1 MNSILQAIQVSLEA
15 NANSKTAQ
23 PMDKKTYMTAL
34 RFLLK
39 IASIMEHNMGCGI
52 TLFSNKTVNIDFRNP
67 TAHLSINVRG
77 DQYSYE
83 STGPQEEDKMK
94 LINNNWDSLPSEL
107 IEWLERNGTPVN
119 K

>member
-15 NANSKTAQ
+15 NANSKNAQ
-23 PMDKKTYMTAL
+23 QIDKKTYLTAL

-39 IASIMEHNMGCGI
+39 IASVVEHNMGCGI
-52 TLFSNKTVNIDFRNP
+52 TLFSNKTVNIDFKNT
-67 TAHLSINVRG
+67 TAHVSINVRG

-83 STGPQEEDKMK
+83 ATGPQQEDKIK
-94 LINNNWDSLPSEL
+94 TINNNWDSLPSEL
-107 IEWLERNGTPVN
+107 IEWLERNGTPIN